1 MSEHRNNIEETE
13 EGLDMA
19 EIILAFKKAILF
31 LKANL
36 KVLLVLGFIGALCGF
51 YYAKSQ
57 KIEYSAVT
65 TFALEEDKQTGGL
78 SGIGGIAS
86 QFGLDLGSGGGSL
99 FSGANLI
106 DILKS
111 RLLVEKAL
119 LSPVIY
125 NNEEISL
132 AEYYLR
138 INGIRDSWDKK
149 VIKLQ
154 LPINLDREKST
165 RVQDSV
171 LYNIYSDLA
180 NPKKLIVR
188 QKDKKITIFILETI
202 SENEIFSKLFCE
214 KLLKVTSEFYIEVK
228 SKKARSN
235 LETLQ
240 KQADSVRLQ
249 LNRAIIGYASS
260 GDNVYNLN
268 PSLNLKSSPTKQK
281 QIDVQAN
288 TTILSQLLGNIE
300 LAKITLRKET
310 PLIQVI
316 DSPIYP
322 LPIIKANTPLIVFI
336 STLLFTILTIIIM
349 AVIKFIKSIKS
360 LN

>member
-132 AEYYLR
+132 ADQRFE
-138 INGIRDSWDKK
+138 NKRD
-149 VIKLQ
+149 Q
-154 LPINLDREKST
+154 LLTDYE
-165 RVQDSV
+165 
-171 LYNIYSDLA
+171 
-180 NPKKLIVR
+180 
-188 QKDKKITIFILETI
+188 QK
-202 SENEIFSKLFCE
+202 
-214 KLLKVTSEFYIEVK
+214 
-228 SKKARSN
+228 
-235 LETLQ
+235 
-240 KQADSVRLQ
+240 ADSLRTSTDLKLKELEARLNKRLQ
-249 LNRAIIGYASS
+249 RAL
-260 GDNVYNLN
+260 DN
-268 PSLNLKSSPTKQK
+268 P
-281 QIDVQAN
+281 
-288 TTILSQLLGNIE
+288 
-300 LAKITLRKET
+300 LA
-310 PLIQVI
+310 Q
-316 DSPIYP
+316 
-322 LPIIKANTPLIVFI
+322 
-336 STLLFTILTIIIM
+336 
-349 AVIKFIKSIKS
+349 
-360 LN
+360 

>member
-13 EGLDMA
+13 EGLDIA

-36 KVLLVLGFIGALCGF
+36 KVLLILGFIGALCGF

-86 QFGLDLGSGGGSL
+86 QFGLDLGSSGNGL
-99 FSGANLI
+99 FSGANLL

-111 RLLVEKAL
+111 RLLIEKAL
-119 LSPVIY
+119 LSPVNY

-188 QKDKKITIFILETI
+188 QKDKKISIFVLEAV
-202 SENEIFSKLFCE
+202 SENEIFSKFFCE
-214 KLLKVTSEFYIEVK
+214 NLLKVTSEFYIEVK

-281 QIDVQAN
+281 QVDVQAN

-300 LAKITLRKET
+300 LAKVTLRKET

-322 LPIIKANTPLIVFI
+322 LPIYRLNILLVMVISSFI
-336 STLLFTILTIIIM
+336 SIFFTIAILILR
-349 AVIKFIKSIKS
+349 KK
-360 LN
+360 L

>member
-111 RLLVEKAL
+111 RLLVERVL
-119 LSPVIY
+119 LNPVEVNGKTIT
-125 NNEEISL
+125 L
-132 AEYYLR
+132 AEYYIQINNLR
-138 INGIRDSWDKK
+138 ASWDKNPVLK
-149 VIKLQ
+149 NINY
-154 LPINLDREKST
+154 LPKSDPNKFSLE
-165 RVQDSV
+165 QDSI
-171 LYNIYSDLA
+171 LTQIYNDLI
-180 NPKKLIVR
+180 NPNKLSIM
-188 QKDKKITIFILETI
+188 QKDKKVSILYLDVVN
-202 SENEIFSKLFCE
+202 ENEIFSKTFCE
-214 KLLKVTSEFYIEVK
+214 NLAKETSAFYIETK
-228 SKKARSN
+228 SKKAKLN
-235 LETLQ
+235 VDILQ
-240 KQADSVRLQ
+240 KQIDSLKIS
-249 LNRAIIGYASS
+249 LNSAITGVANET
-260 GDNVYNLN
+260 DNVYNLN
-268 PSLNLKSSPTKQK
+268 PAFNIKSTPSKKK

-288 TTILSQLLGNIE
+288 TVILSNLFVQLE

-310 PLIQVI
+310 PLIQLIDAPILPLEKNKLGKLRTMILGGIIAFLFVI
-316 DSPIYP
+316 
-322 LPIIKANTPLIVFI
+322 L
-336 STLLFTILTIIIM
+336 
-349 AVIKFIKSIKS
+349 
-360 LN
+360 